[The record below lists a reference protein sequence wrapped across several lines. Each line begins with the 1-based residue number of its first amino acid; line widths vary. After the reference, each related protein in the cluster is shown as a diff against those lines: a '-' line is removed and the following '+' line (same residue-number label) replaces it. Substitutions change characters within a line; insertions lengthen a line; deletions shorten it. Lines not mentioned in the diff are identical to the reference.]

1 MCQDLLV
8 QMGVKLLK
16 NMRFVSLFCMEIC
29 AVMLTSMQSVVSRVS
44 ERVFAQQ
51 NLLINIACQGV
62 SAILICLHLIMRNA
76 DDSP

>member
-1 MCQDLLV
+1 
-8 QMGVKLLK
+8 
-16 NMRFVSLFCMEIC
+16 MEIC
-29 AVMLTSMQSVVSRVS
+29 AVKLTSMQSVLSCVS

-76 DDSP
+76 DDSS